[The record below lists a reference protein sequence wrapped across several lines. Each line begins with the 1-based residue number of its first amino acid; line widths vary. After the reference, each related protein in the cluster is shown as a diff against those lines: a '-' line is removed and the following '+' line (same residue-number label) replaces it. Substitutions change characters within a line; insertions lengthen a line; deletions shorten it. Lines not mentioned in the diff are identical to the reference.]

1 VCEHAPVRR
10 STVIVLV
17 ALGAVMAGF
26 AVSSTAERLRD
37 EPVVPEASAR
47 AGRQSKEL
55 GWRETY
61 GPKGKRLEF
70 RVDRIE
76 VLRGSWQ
83 VRLGVSNDSSVAYAV
98 GNPRATLDRS
108 FGLMLF
114 SSGDSRDLEERNE
127 SATLPAVRPASR
139 YEPSLPPV
147 LEPHSSWEGTISA
160 PGALV
165 AGSWV
170 RVVFG
175 TLVAVG
181 RTPDELPERF
191 VWITDHAYRLR
202 R

>member
-10 STVIVLV
+10 TTVLVIVALV
-17 ALGAVMAGF
+17 AVTAGF
-26 AVSSTAERLRD
+26 AFSSAADRLRD
-37 EPVVPEASAR
+37 DSVDPRASAR
-47 AGRQSKEL
+47 AGRQSAEL

-70 RVDRIE
+70 SVDGIE
-76 VLRGSWQ
+76 VLRGAWR
-83 VRLGVSNDSSVAYAV
+83 VRLGVMNDSSVAYEV

-114 SSGDSRDLEERNE
+114 STGESRDLEERNE
-127 SATLPAVRPASR
+127 SATLPAVRPAVR
-139 YEPSLPPV
+139 YEPSLPAV
-147 LEPHSSWEGTISA
+147 LEPHTSWKGTISA